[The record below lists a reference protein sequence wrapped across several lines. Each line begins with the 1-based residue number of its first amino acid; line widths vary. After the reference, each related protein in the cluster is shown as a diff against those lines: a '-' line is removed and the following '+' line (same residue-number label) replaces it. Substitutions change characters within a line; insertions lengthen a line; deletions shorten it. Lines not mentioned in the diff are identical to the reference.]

1 MENTQKTTNGFKTSI
16 DKSTELQDIGNQLI
30 MQDMNKNQNDIID
43 ASSPPPGSNGGLIQN
58 DINLQSHGARNGLG
72 MLDVS
77 TNEIKDDKSMR
88 NVLDKP
94 KFGLGNIFN
103 YKILGTSEMV

>member
-1 MENTQKTTNGFKTSI
+1 MENMQNTTNVFKTNI
-16 DKSTELQDIGNQLI
+16 DKSNELQDIGNQLI
-30 MQDMNKNQNDIID
+30 MQDVNKNQNNTIN
-43 ASSPPPGSNGGLIQN
+43 ASTSTPGSNGVLMQN
-58 DINLQSHGARNGLG
+58 DINFQSHGDRNGLG

-77 TNEIKDDKSMR
+77 TNEIKDDKSMQ